1 MPGVMNRAKQS
12 QLLGQEWR
20 RLQITGKA
28 CPGEKF
34 TSAKPSNLSLCLSF
48 QSQILCVNQSLKVA
62 QRPEKEHCEDVY
74 KDNTNFTVELKEK

>member
-12 QLLGQEWR
+12 QLQGQEWR

-34 TSAKPSNLSLCLSF
+34 TSAKPSNLSLGLSF
-48 QSQILCVNQSLKVA
+48 QSSILCIYQSLKVA
-62 QRPEKEHCEDVY
+62 QRPEEYEHCKDIY
-74 KDNTNFTVELKEK
+74 KDNTNFTV